1 MHNFVTQYIKGCAT
15 CQMNK
20 VNTHPTKPV
29 LYPITSTPDAWPFET
44 IALDFIVKLPLS
56 NGYDTILTITDHD
69 CLKAT
74 IFIPCNET
82 VDSEGVVKLYAQH
95 VIPHYGLPWKVISD
109 RDTWF
114 TSNFTKEL
122 CHVLGV
128 KQNISTVYHPQTD
141 GQSKCT
147 NQSLEQY
154 LHIICREHQSNWADW
169 LPLAQYVWNL
179 WPLSTMKKTPY
190 ELILSYTP
198 HMHQLVW
205 ATTVSGVTDH
215 LQQITKNWASTQE
228 ALKCTQEKMIKET
241 KYAQFKV
248 SEQVW
253 LEGTHLKLP
262 YETMK
267 IASQHYGPFII
278 MEKIPDIA
286 YRLKLPEKWKIHN
299 IFHMSLLTPY
309 TETEKHS
316 LNFLKP
322 SPDLIDGEEEWEV
335 KQILNDWTYWCKKQ
349 YLVQWRGYAL
359 EHNSWV
365 DKSELHVPDLLKDY
379 RQQSRTRLM
388 NIIQRAI
395 AKTP

>member
-1 MHNFVTQYIKGCAT
+1 
-15 CQMNK
+15 
-20 VNTHPTKPV
+20 
-29 LYPITSTPDAWPFET
+29 
-44 IALDFIVKLPLS
+44 
-56 NGYDTILTITDHD
+56 
-69 CLKAT
+69 LKAT

-278 MEKIPDIA
+278 MEKISDIA

-335 KQILNDWTYWCKKQ
+335 KQILND
-349 YLVQWRGYAL
+349 
-359 EHNSWV
+359 
-365 DKSELHVPDLLKDY
+365 
-379 RQQSRTRLM
+379 
-388 NIIQRAI
+388 
-395 AKTP
+395 